1 MHLHTPIFYAY
12 FYEYITYK
20 VLNAWHP
27 APLPRHLHSNSH
39 SCIPSNKG
47 FIIWFLPYSWCLTFL
62 RLVAASLLPRRTTSV
77 SGEERGENT
86 THISHTGIVG
96 KLVVRRITRER
107 DCFRWLNERGTG
119 GGTRNG
125 AKSFF
130 RPLNVPP
137 RNSREFPGVRQ
148 RKPEREI
155 DILRAR
161 RRTDTASARI
171 WSRVRATRRKR
182 EGELL
187 TFHDTAHARVTDS
200 IEHDTLSSRVAAVL
214 RAPRHSALDSCI
226 A

>member
-1 MHLHTPIFYAY
+1 MLDVSSARCC
-12 FYEYITYK
+12 
-20 VLNAWHP
+20 
-27 APLPRHLHSNSH
+27 LPPSEKDNQCQWWRTWREHNSH
-39 SCIPSNKG
+39 I
-47 FIIWFLPYSWCLTFL
+47 TH
-62 RLVAASLLPRRTTSV
+62 RH
-77 SGEERGENT
+77 RGE
-86 THISHTGIVG
+86 
-96 KLVVRRITRER
+96 TRGR
-107 DCFRWLNERGTG
+107 KDYPWKGLFSLIKRTWYG
-119 GGTRNG
+119 GARNG

-148 RKPEREI
+148 RKPKREI
-155 DILRAR
+155 DISRER

-200 IEHDTLSSRVAAVL
+200 IEHDALSSRVAAVL

>member
-1 MHLHTPIFYAY
+1 MSVVKNVARTQLTYHTQASWGNSWS
-12 FYEYITYK
+12 EG
-20 VLNAWHP
+20 
-27 APLPRHLHSNSH
+27 LPV
-39 SCIPSNKG
+39 K
-47 FIIWFLPYSWCLTFL
+47 
-62 RLVAASLLPRRTTSV
+62 
-77 SGEERGENT
+77 
-86 THISHTGIVG
+86 GIVFVD
-96 KLVVRRITRER
+96 KTNVVRGR
-107 DCFRWLNERGTG
+107 
-119 GGTRNG
+119 GTRNG

-137 RNSREFPGVRQ
+137 LNSREFPGVRQ

-155 DILRAR
+155 DISRQR

-200 IEHDTLSSRVAAVL
+200 IEHDALSSRVAAVL